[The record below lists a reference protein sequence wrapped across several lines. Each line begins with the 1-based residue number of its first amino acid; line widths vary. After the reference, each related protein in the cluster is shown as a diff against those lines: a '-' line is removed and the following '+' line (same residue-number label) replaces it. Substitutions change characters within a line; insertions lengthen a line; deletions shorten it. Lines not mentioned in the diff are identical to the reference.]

1 MRRTLIIVITLLT
14 AISLQCS
21 NYDLSA
27 RLESPGGN
35 AGKGTSSISVVNT
48 NITASLSTGGV
59 FAATVTFSRA
69 VNIPVGSIT
78 IDNGATVNNLSTS
91 DNVTWTFD
99 LNGLNSGTYTVM
111 FSAAIS
117 DSSGATLIPFSVTF
131 THTLN

>member
-27 RLESPGGN
+27 RLESPGGS
-35 AGKGTSSISVVNT
+35 GKVGGSISVVST
-48 NITASLSTGGV
+48 NITPTLSSGGT
-59 FAATVTFSRA
+59 FNATVTFSRA
-69 VNIPVGSIT
+69 VNIPNGSIT
-78 IDNGATVNNLSTS
+78 INNGATITNLATA

-99 LNGLNSGTYTVM
+99 LTGLAAGSYTVM
-111 FSAAIS
+111 FSSQIS

-131 THTLN
+131 THSMA